1 MLLVFVELLESDTDC
16 IYLLNQGNDKS
27 GLASI

>member
-1 MLLVFVELLESDTDC
+1 MLIVFVELLETETDC

-27 GLASI
+27 VLASI